1 MSQPALLSKMRP
13 SQTDA
18 GYATARLRG
27 MRSHLLKGDFY
38 ERLIAAPD
46 MLSAFNELM
55 ATGYEADLEAQLVHG
70 RTAESADVALKNNMI
85 RAYRKVL
92 SFLDPTARELLAT
105 LLGRWDVFNIKTVLR
120 GAHSHVEFREVQE
133 SLLPAGFLGE
143 VELEGLA
150 RLDEV
155 RAIIDTMATWG
166 LEYASSLREAFPEY
180 ARTGDLAALELALD
194 REYAEWAAA
203 RLTGERADVE
213 VTRKMLS
220 AQIDVLNLV
229 TVFRAI
235 KDGTGSDAAQRYF
248 LRGSRGIHRELFS
261 ELCALSDVD
270 DVLDRLKH
278 TPYGGTLDSAAV
290 HYLEN
295 QSIPVFERA
304 LEELLMRKAL
314 TSGVRDPHGVGVA
327 IAYLWAKQNE
337 VTNVRI
343 IVRGK
348 AVGMPAERVR
358 RELILV

>member
-1 MSQPALLSKMRP
+1 MTESALSTGMRP
-13 SQTDA
+13 PQTDA

-27 MRSHLLKGDFY
+27 MRSHLLKSDYY
-38 ERLIAAPD
+38 ERLIAVPD
-46 MLSAFNELM
+46 VAAAVKELM
-55 ATGYEADLEAQLVHG
+55 DTGYEPDLEAQLVHG
-70 RTAESADVALKNNMI
+70 RTAATIDVALKNNMI

-92 SFLDPTARELLAT
+92 AFLDPTARDLLAT
-105 LLGRWDVFNIKTVLR
+105 LLARWDVFNVKTVLR
-120 GAHSHVEFREVQE
+120 GAHNHVEMSEVRE

-143 VELEGLA
+143 TELEGLA
-150 RLDEV
+150 RLDDV

-166 LEYASSLREAFPEY
+166 LPYAASLRGAYPEY
-180 ARTGDLAALELALD
+180 ARTNDLAALELALD
-194 REYAEWAAA
+194 REYAEWAAS

-220 AQIDVLNLV
+220 AQIDILNLV
-229 TVFRAI
+229 TVLRVI
-235 KDGTGSDAAQRYF
+235 KDGAGADVARRYF
-248 LRGSRGIHRELFS
+248 LEGSSGIRRELYL
-261 ELCALSDVD
+261 ELCGLSDVD
-270 DVLDRLKH
+270 DVLDRLKR
-278 TPYGGTLDSAAV
+278 TQYGSALDAAAV

-337 VTNVRI
+337 VTNIRI